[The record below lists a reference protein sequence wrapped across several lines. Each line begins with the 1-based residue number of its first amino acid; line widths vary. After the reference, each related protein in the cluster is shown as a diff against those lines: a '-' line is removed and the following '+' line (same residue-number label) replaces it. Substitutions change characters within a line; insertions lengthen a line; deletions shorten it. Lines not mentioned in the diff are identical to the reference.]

1 MGADDQSCLRWRPEP
16 GVIREDGNMERS
28 VAILSR
34 TYVIG
39 ERLQAYDVTNLVF
52 ETDDGMEEFA
62 PSLQE
67 YYREAFAD
75 IDREPDICPL
85 EMSLRWEEGGIC
97 CPHGPARIIV
107 RRDLCTRC
115 QRALEET
122 GAVPVEVEVVDFRPD
137 TPPDGRYAGY
147 CHEGIAFVV
156 RQRATS

>member
-1 MGADDQSCLRWRPEP
+1 
-16 GVIREDGNMERS
+16 MERS